1 MNQLHPARLSW
12 LLRNELLTA
21 WSRLLRYTIG
31 GMVIGL
37 LIYSAGRLVAM
48 TSSTAAQYALS
59 PDSFSSMLMIGG
71 VFFTASIFSN
81 LHRPLENIEYLMT
94 PVSSLERFLV
104 KYLVSGPLFVAYL
117 LVAWLIFEILAQ
129 TLSRLMFGTVDAF
142 PNPALSHITSP
153 IIGYLKIHILVFA
166 GAIFFRRY
174 TLLKTGVTCAL
185 LLGTAAFLTVQTVRL
200 RFSGLFENG
209 QLVVPEDINMAMNM
223 PFQVWHFDI
232 LWLLVSLWVLYL
244 AYLWLVDYEV

>member
-37 LIYSAGRLVAM
+37 LIYSAGHIIALPSG
-48 TSSTAAQYALS
+48 TTGQYALS
-59 PDSFSSMLMIGG
+59 PETFSSLLMIGG

-94 PVSSLERFLV
+94 PVSSLERFLA

-117 LVAWLIFEILAQ
+117 VVARLIFEILAQ
-129 TLSRLMFGTVDAF
+129 ILSRLMFGTVDAF
-142 PNPALSHITSP
+142 PNPALSQITSP
-153 IIGYLKIHILVFA
+153 VIGYLKIHVLVFA

-174 TLLKTGVTCAL
+174 TLLKTVVTCAL
-185 LLGTAAFLTVQTVRL
+185 LLGSGAFLTIQTLRL

-209 QLVVPEDINMAMNM
+209 QLVDPEDINLALNM
-223 PFQVWHFDI
+223 RFQVWHFDI
-232 LWLLVSLWVLYL
+232 LWLFLGLWILYL
-244 AYLWLVDYEV
+244 AYLWLADYEV

>member
-12 LLRNELLTA
+12 LLRNELLIA

-31 GMVIGL
+31 GIVIGL
-37 LIYSAGRLVAM
+37 LIYSAGRVTAM
-48 TSSTAAQYALS
+48 TSGNAGQYALS
-59 PDSFSSMLMIGG
+59 PGSFSSVLMIGG

-94 PVSSLERFLV
+94 PVSSLERFLT
-104 KYLVSGPLFVAYL
+104 KYLVSGPLFVVYL
-117 LVAWLIFEILAQ
+117 LLAWLLFEVLAQ
-129 TLSRLMFGTVDAF
+129 MLSRLMFGTVGAF
-142 PNPALSHITSP
+142 PNTALSHIASP
-153 IIGYLKIHILVFA
+153 IIGYLKIHVLVFA

-174 TLLKTGVTCAL
+174 TLLKTVVTCAM
-185 LLGTAAFLTVQTVRL
+185 LLGTGAFLTVHTLRL

-209 QLVVPEDINMAMNM
+209 QLVAPENINRVMNL

-232 LWLLVSLWVLYL
+232 LWLFVSLWILYL